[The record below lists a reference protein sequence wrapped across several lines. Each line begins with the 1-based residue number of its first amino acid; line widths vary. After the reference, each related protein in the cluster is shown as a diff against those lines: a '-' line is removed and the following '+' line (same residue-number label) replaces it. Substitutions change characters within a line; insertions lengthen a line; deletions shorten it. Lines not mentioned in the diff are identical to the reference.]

1 MIDFYFLLAER
12 ITAYM
17 APLNTSYWRGF
28 YFFGGYMK
36 AKKLLEKLG
45 AKGIK
50 KILESAHQEA
60 VYFVDEWNEH
70 FKVHGFY
77 TDKCIVGVHNPHS
90 HYKLSELKQALGGE
104 HGYKR
109 S

>member
-1 MIDFYFLLAER
+1 MVWGLRRKSTRTLSKISRLYLL
-12 ITAYM
+12 
-17 APLNTSYWRGF
+17 S
-28 YFFGGYMK
+28 
-36 AKKLLEKLG
+36 
-45 AKGIK
+45 
-50 KILESAHQEA
+50 ILESAHQEA

>member
-1 MIDFYFLLAER
+1 
-12 ITAYM
+12 
-17 APLNTSYWRGF
+17 
-28 YFFGGYMK
+28 MK
-36 AKKLLEKLG
+36 VQKLIEKLG
-45 AKGIK
+45 RDKVLN
-50 KILESAHQEA
+50 ILKEAHPEA
-60 VYFVDEWNEH
+60 IYFVDEWNEH